1 MGEPGEMRPMVG
13 IGLFRGDDLV
23 DDLVAGVGL
32 AQAHRGAEA
41 HLVAGNLV
49 EVGDGER
56 GGAPV
61 ELADARLEELLPLLG
76 RLVLG
81 VLAQVAVLARLQD
94 LLGKE
99 DLELV
104 VELLASLLRGASGF
118 PGPRLESLDL

>member
-1 MGEPGEMRPMVG
+1 MGDPGEMRPTVG

-23 DDLVAGVGL
+23 DDLVARVDL
-32 AQAHRGAEA
+32 PQAHRGAEA

-49 EVGDGER
+49 EVGEGES
-56 GGAPV
+56 GGPPM
-61 ELADARLEELLPLLG
+61 ELADARLEELLPFLR

-94 LLGKE
+94 LLGQE

-104 VELLASLLRGASGF
+104 VELSHLFFEAF
-118 PGPRLESLDL
+118 LDFEDHARVS